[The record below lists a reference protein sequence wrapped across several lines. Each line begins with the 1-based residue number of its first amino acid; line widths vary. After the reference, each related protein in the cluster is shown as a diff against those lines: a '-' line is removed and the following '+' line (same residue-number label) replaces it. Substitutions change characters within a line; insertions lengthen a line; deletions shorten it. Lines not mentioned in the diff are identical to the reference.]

1 MGRAF
6 RISVYLSGSHFFY
19 QLYVFT
25 QSALYASDCLQCG
38 HVRTDHGYDGEPE
51 EAFVKE
57 IDDMRTRSDGSKIG
71 VRDTINDWIDGGSLE
86 VYYCDQIAYLKKL
99 GYKNVEKWPEDKIYS
114 TYKHLLW
121 RDGYHLYYEIKN
133 GEKDPTKTG
142 LYFAGEGKP
151 RTRESNKR
159 KVRP

>member
-1 MGRAF
+1 MQIFKKRAIQKNYNWSNGKKTIRKNQDHILENF
-6 RISVYLSGSHFFY
+6 
-19 QLYVFT
+19 
-25 QSALYASDCLQCG
+25 D
-38 HVRTDHGYDGEPE
+38 DHGYDGEPE